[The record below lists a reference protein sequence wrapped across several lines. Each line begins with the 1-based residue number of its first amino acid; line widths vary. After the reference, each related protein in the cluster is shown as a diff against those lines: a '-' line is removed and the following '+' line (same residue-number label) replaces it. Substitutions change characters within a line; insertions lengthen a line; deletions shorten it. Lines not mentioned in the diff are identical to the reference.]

1 MKHLLFLLSWAV
13 LVATSCGTQNNTSP
27 TQKVVPVRAADTLEA
42 YGTNTPDP
50 RLHDIWALEAMQ
62 GKAATAHNF
71 TKGERPVLEIDTKAH
86 RFLVSS
92 GCNSITGRVVFGKD
106 ALRFTEIAS
115 TRMACPGLEAET
127 AFVTTLQKAVSYTVK
142 DQRLYL
148 FRANGEN
155 LLVFRKID

>member
-13 LVATSCGTQNNTSP
+13 LTTSCGTQNNISL
-27 TQKVVPVRAADTLEA
+27 TQEVAPVRAADTLEA
-42 YGTNTPDP
+42 HSTNTPDP

-62 GKAATAHNF
+62 GKAATAYNF
-71 TKGERPVLEIDTKAH
+71 TKGERPILEIDTKAR

-92 GCNSITGRVVFGKD
+92 GCNTITGRVLFATD
-106 ALRFTEIAS
+106 ALRFTEVAS

-148 FRANGEN
+148 FTANGEN